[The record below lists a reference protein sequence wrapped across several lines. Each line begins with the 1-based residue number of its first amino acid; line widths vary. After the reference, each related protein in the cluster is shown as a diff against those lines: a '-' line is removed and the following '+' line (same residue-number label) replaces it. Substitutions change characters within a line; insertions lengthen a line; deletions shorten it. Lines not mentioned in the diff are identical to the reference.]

1 MSRMT
6 SHFAKA
12 VCALLFLSPAY
23 AFAKTYPIPAD
34 DPIATISLPEKWE
47 PSEYDGGVEAT
58 SPDGSVYVAIE
69 EVLANDVGSTAE
81 EGVKFF
87 AKQGVTINDKSLKT
101 QDIKINDLPAF
112 DMTMDGTDK
121 NGPTQVGMTL
131 VGTNAQGKY
140 LMIYYWG
147 SEDGQKA
154 NLPDLKAIADSL
166 QATK

>member
-1 MSRMT
+1 MSPIL
-6 SHFAKA
+6 SNAAK
-12 VCALLFLSPAY
+12 VLFALLLLAPMPAL
-23 AFAKTYPIPAD
+23 AKTFPIPAD

-47 PSEYDGGVEAT
+47 PEPYEEGVEAT

-69 EVLANDVGSTAE
+69 MVRANDVGSTAE

-87 AKQGVTINDKSLKT
+87 AKQGVEIDEKSLKT
-101 QDIKINDLPAF
+101 QDIKINGLPAF

-121 NGPTQVGMTL
+121 NGPTEVGMTL
-131 VGTNAQGKY
+131 VGTNAEGKF

-147 SEDGQKA
+147 SEEGQKA
-154 NLPDLKAIADSL
+154 NLPDLKTIADSL